1 MTASHVEDPKRLQRL
16 VDAVLSIG
24 ADLSLPDVLHRIV
37 ESAVVL
43 VDARYGAVGVL
54 DPHGHGLSE
63 FVTTGIDADGRA
75 AIGNLPQGHG
85 ILGLLILE
93 PKPLRLPDLSA
104 HPDSFGFPPNHPPM
118 KSFLGVPIRIRDQV
132 YGNLYLTEK
141 QGAA

>member
-1 MTASHVEDPKRLQRL
+1 MTVPRVHDPGRLEHL

-24 ADLSLPDVLHRIV
+24 SDLSLPAVLQRIV

-43 VDARYGAVGVL
+43 LDARYGALGVL
-54 DPHGHGLSE
+54 DAHGYGLSE
-63 FVTTGIDADGRA
+63 FVTTGIDADGHA

-93 PKPLRLPDLSA
+93 PTPLRLPNLSA

-132 YGNLYLTEK
+132 Y
-141 QGAA
+141 